1 MSGRKPK
8 ASKATMLLRLTEIW
22 RIRLDG
28 AAYLDIAEY
37 IAEESKKDGSPWKL
51 AEGEKPLSR
60 RSIENYI
67 QRVDAMIAASTKESR
82 KRALRRHLARREA
95 LYAKAVGAG
104 DVRAALA
111 VLDSDAKL
119 RNLFPA
125 DKHEVAGKNGE
136 QLFHPGPAAAP
147 AILAD
152 VQRAL
157 DEFQR
162 GPGGVP
168 AAPGQRPAGGGA
180 VVPPAGAADPGLRQR
195 G

>member
-1 MSGRKPK
+1 QV
-8 ASKATMLLRLTEIW
+8 LLRLTEIG
-22 RIRLDG
+22 RVRLEG
-28 AAYLDIAEY
+28 ASVSPEVREYVAEQ
-37 IAEESKKDGSPWKL
+37 ERKEGSPWHL
-51 AEGEKPLSR
+51 GEGERPLSR
-60 RSIENYI
+60 RQIERI
-67 QRVDAMIAASTKESR
+67 VQRVDAMIAESTRESR
-82 KRALRRHLARREA
+82 KRSLARHLARREA
-95 LYAKAVGAG
+95 LYAKAVNAG

-111 VLDSDAKL
+111 VLDSEAKL

-125 DKHEVAGKNGE
+125 AKHEIAGKNGE
-136 QLFHPGPAAAP
+136 RLFHPGPAAAP

-162 GPGGVP
+162 GPGAVP